1 MENTDRSVPENG
13 MEQNEV
19 QEEKQEVSSENLFD
33 LVDSGAITLEEAN
46 EFIANEREGF
56 PQSGSFVGKRKNN
69 GADARFSGRGNRGS
83 EVYSDAEEA
92 NEFIANE
99 REGFPQSGSF
109 VGKRKNNGADARFSG
124 RGNRGS
130 GVYSDAEDGEDKFLE
145 KEDAEEITA
154 DGGQAEIAQ
163 TSEKTGETPEAGEG
177 GAGDEN
183 KQPFRVFHTQEEY
196 QRVFDNAWNK
206 RYGKMMREQESKNME
221 YDSLLSDLGDLLGVS
236 KEDAHRELSRRK
248 LMLEAQQRGEEDPE
262 SYAAVK
268 AAEAERDGY
277 KAQLDRQV
285 KQAQAREVVA
295 NIRRQGAEVSKH
307 DPSFVLDNAMENPE
321 FAKIVFSVFSQ
332 MPDRAVEVAYR
343 TIYGGTQAS
352 GGGQKEPSF
361 TDSAKQFDAQAVR
374 PVEGGVAGRVKA
386 ERKPPDFAKMS
397 DADILD
403 IQNRVLRGEKVEF

>member
-33 LVDSGAITLEEAN
+33 LVDSGELTLEEAN

-56 PQSGSFVGKRKNN
+56 PPVPERVQVGKRKNN
-69 GADARFSGRGNRGS
+69 GADAFLSGMENR
-83 EVYSDAEEA
+83 E
-92 NEFIANE
+92 
-99 REGFPQSGSF
+99 
-109 VGKRKNNGADARFSG
+109 
-124 RGNRGS
+124 S
-130 GVYSDAEDGEDKFLE
+130 GVYSDAPVPKDGKDKFLE

-154 DGGQAEIAQ
+154 DGEAAEFAQ
-163 TSEKTGETPEAGEG
+163 TPEETGEAQNAGAGEPEEG
-177 GAGDEN
+177 SA
-183 KQPFRVFHTQEEY
+183 QPFRVFHTQEEY

-307 DPSFVLDNAMENPE
+307 DPSFALDSAMENPE

-352 GGGQKEPSF
+352 DGGQKEPSF

-397 DADILD
+397 DKDILD

>member
-1 MENTDRSVPENG
+1 MEHTEKNVLENG

-33 LVDSGAITLEEAN
+33 LVDSGELTLEEAN

-56 PQSGSFVGKRKNN
+56 PPGPERVQVGKRKNN
-69 GADARFSGRGNRGS
+69 GADAFFSGMENR
-83 EVYSDAEEA
+83 E
-92 NEFIANE
+92 
-99 REGFPQSGSF
+99 
-109 VGKRKNNGADARFSG
+109 
-124 RGNRGS
+124 S
-130 GVYSDAEDGEDKFLE
+130 GVYSDAHVPKDGKDKFLE
-145 KEDAEEITA
+145 KEDAEKITA
-154 DGGQAEIAQ
+154 DGEAAEFAQ
-163 TSEKTGETPEAGEG
+163 TPEETGEAQNAGAGEPEEG
-177 GAGDEN
+177 SA
-183 KQPFRVFHTQEEY
+183 QPFRVFHTQEEY

-307 DPSFVLDNAMENPE
+307 DPSFALDSAMGNPE

-343 TIYGGTQAS
+343 TIYGGTQAFS
-352 GGGQKEPSF
+352 GGQKEPSF
-361 TDSAKQFDAQAVR
+361 TDSAKQFGAQAVR

-397 DADILD
+397 DKDILD

>member
-1 MENTDRSVPENG
+1 MRFREGKGGSSGMEHTEKNVPENG

-33 LVDSGAITLEEAN
+33 LVDSGKLTLEEAN
-46 EFIANEREGF
+46 EFIANESAGV
-56 PQSGSFVGKRKNN
+56 PQSGSFAGKRKNN
-69 GADARFSGRGNRGS
+69 GADTFFSGMENR
-83 EVYSDAEEA
+83 E
-92 NEFIANE
+92 
-99 REGFPQSGSF
+99 
-109 VGKRKNNGADARFSG
+109 
-124 RGNRGS
+124 S
-130 GVYSDAEDGEDKFLE
+130 GVYSDAHVPKDGKDKFLE

-154 DGGQAEIAQ
+154 DGEAAEFAQ
-163 TSEKTGETPEAGEG
+163 TPEETGKAQNAGAGEPEEG
-177 GAGDEN
+177 SA
-183 KQPFRVFHTQEEY
+183 QPFRVFHTQEEY

-307 DPSFVLDNAMENPE
+307 DPSFALDSAMENPE

-343 TIYGGTQAS
+343 TIYGGTQAFA
-352 GGGQKEPSF
+352 GGQKEPSF
-361 TDSAKQFDAQAVR
+361 TDSAKQFGAQAVR

-397 DADILD
+397 DKDILD

>member
-1 MENTDRSVPENG
+1 MRFREGKGGSSGMEHTEKNVPENG

-33 LVDSGAITLEEAN
+33 LVDSGKLTLEEAN

-56 PQSGSFVGKRKNN
+56 PPVPERVQGASRLVGRRKNN
-69 GADARFSGRGNRGS
+69 GADAFLSGRENRESG
-83 EVYSDAEEA
+83 VYSDAEEA
-92 NEFIANE
+92 NEFIASE
-99 REGFPQSGSF
+99 SAGDSP
-109 VGKRKNNGADARFSG
+109 VPKDGK
-124 RGNRGS
+124 
-130 GVYSDAEDGEDKFLE
+130 DKFLE
-145 KEDAEEITA
+145 KEDAEKITA
-154 DGGQAEIAQ
+154 DGESVEFAQ
-163 TSEKTGETPEAGEG
+163 TSEETGEAQNA
-177 GAGDEN
+177 GAGGTEEGSA
-183 KQPFRVFHTQEEY
+183 QPFRVFHTQEEY

-206 RYGKMMREQESKNME
+206 RYGKMMREQDSKNME

-277 KAQLDRQV
+277 KAQLDRQA

-307 DPSFVLDNAMENPE
+307 DPSFALDSAMENPE
-321 FAKIVFSVFSQ
+321 FAKIVFSLYSQ

-343 TIYGGTQAS
+343 TIYGGAQAS
-352 GGGQKEPSF
+352 SGGQKEPSF
-361 TDSAKQFDAQAVR
+361 TDSAKQFGAQAVR

-397 DADILD
+397 DKDILD

>member
-1 MENTDRSVPENG
+1 MEHTEKNVPENG

-33 LVDSGAITLEEAN
+33 LVDSGELTLEEAN

-56 PQSGSFVGKRKNN
+56 PPVPERVQVGKRKNN
-69 GADARFSGRGNRGS
+69 GADAFFSGMENR
-83 EVYSDAEEA
+83 E
-92 NEFIANE
+92 
-99 REGFPQSGSF
+99 
-109 VGKRKNNGADARFSG
+109 
-124 RGNRGS
+124 S
-130 GVYSDAEDGEDKFLE
+130 GVYSDAPVPKDGKDKFLE

-154 DGGQAEIAQ
+154 DGEAAEFAQ
-163 TSEKTGETPEAGEG
+163 TPEETGEAQNAGAGEPEEG
-177 GAGDEN
+177 SA
-183 KQPFRVFHTQEEY
+183 QPFRVFHTQEEY

-307 DPSFVLDNAMENPE
+307 DPSFALDSAMENPE

-361 TDSAKQFDAQAVR
+361 TDSAKQFGAQAVR

-397 DADILD
+397 DKDILD